1 MKVLLRKTSIRNS
14 ICKTLVLILACSC
27 YCLAQNPQ
35 LQTKN
40 GLAFATVV
48 FTHTFASETPR
59 FYSLAIDSAGGAT
72 YQSAPASLEQTGVPY
87 TLEFTASPPVRGK
100 VFRIV
105 GELRF
110 LRSPVLGL
118 QRPIQSES
126 ANTLTFRE
134 GNLNPADINND
145 NVITFHSS
153 KNPGVQEL
161 TDLFESI
168 SETLE
173 FGRQLTYLR
182 KQRSPAINM
191 ELQHMQGLARR
202 GRLSEVFVV
211 APVLKEIAS
220 DTSVDKTARSRAR
233 AILRYAQDDNE

>member
-1 MKVLLRKTSIRNS
+1 MKVLLRKTSIRIS
-14 ICKTLVLILACSC
+14 TCKVLGLILAWSFYCS
-27 YCLAQNPQ
+27 AQNPQ

-48 FTHTFASETPR
+48 FTHSFATETPR
-59 FYSLAIDSAGGAT
+59 FYSVAIDSTGSAT
-72 YQSAPASLEQTGVPY
+72 YQSAPTSLEQTGVPY
-87 TLEFTASPPVRGK
+87 TLEFTASPPVRDK

-105 GELRF
+105 GALRF
-110 LRSPVLGL
+110 FRPPVLGL
-118 QRPIQSES
+118 QQPVQSES

-153 KNPGVQEL
+153 KNPGVQQL

-182 KQRSPAINM
+182 EQRSPGINM
-191 ELQHMQGLARR
+191 ELRQMQDLARR
-202 GRLSEVFVV
+202 GRLSEVLVV

-220 DTSVDKTARSRAR
+220 DTTIDKTARTRAS
-233 AILRYAQDDNE
+233 AILKYAQANNE